1 MEGLDCCAIKAGA
14 RVCMKPGC
22 PKDITN
28 LRQLQGPEDDQQEM
42 LLFDMHVHSWYSSDC
57 IIPVGCHTRLYERRH
72 ILPLVCDHNS
82 LAGSVHVYRQ
92 IRAINPEIPEILAE
106 EIMTADGEII
116 GAFLQEE
123 IPPFMSAEATLDAIH
138 DQGALAIVPHPFCSF
153 RSGAIRADALDRII
167 GRVDILEGFNGRM
180 TDERDNDC
188 ARRYATLHGIP
199 LSAGSDAHTL
209 VELGRTY
216 VEMEPFSSPEELV
229 HGIRGAAIHYRRTPP
244 SIHAITPI
252 ARHAK
257 NGGQSTT
264 PGRHPVR
271 VTESYP
277 EKST

>member
-1 MEGLDCCAIKAGA
+1 MENLDCGAINA
-14 RVCMKPGC
+14 RTRDCMTPGY
-22 PKDITN
+22 PKDKTN
-28 LRQLQGPEDDQQEM
+28 LRPQGLPGDDREGM

-57 IIPVGCHTRLYERRH
+57 IIPVGCHVRLYERRH

-82 LAGSVHVYRQ
+82 LAGSAHVYRQ

-153 RSGAIRADALDRII
+153 RSGAIRADALDRMI

-188 ARRYATLHGIP
+188 ARRYAARHGIP

-244 SIHAITPI
+244 SIHAVTPI
-252 ARHAK
+252 VRHVRNERESLPA
-257 NGGQSTT
+257 
-264 PGRHPVR
+264 GRLSVR
-271 VTESYP
+271 AAGSCP